1 MPAMAALRGSP
12 ILPAKW
18 LRGIRPFSR
27 SGALRD
33 ARAGVALAAMNI
45 PQVLGYTRIA
55 GMPVVTGLYTLLLPI
70 VAFAAFGCSRY
81 LVVAADSATAAILAS
96 GLNGMAT
103 AASAHYVLLAGYVA
117 LLTAAF
123 LLLGRLLKLGFIADF
138 LSQTVLIGFLTG
150 VGFQVGIAVL
160 GETLGVQ
167 VESRRTVMQVI
178 EICRGLAQVHVPTL
192 LVSTAVLA
200 VVLGLSYVTPKIPGP
215 LVAVV
220 GTTWASAYWH
230 LSTHG
235 VATIGAVAGGLPHL
249 HFALLPWR
257 EILPLIPVAAA
268 CAVMIVTQSAATAR
282 VYAVR
287 HHEELN
293 ENQDLL
299 GLAAA
304 NAAAAVSGTFVV
316 NGSPTQTAAVESAGG
331 QSQIAQAATAG
342 VVACVL
348 VFLTRPLAYLP
359 QCVLGALV
367 LLVAIHLINLR
378 ALFGIRRES
387 PGEFAVALT
396 TAIVVVVAGVEDGIV
411 VAMAVSLLRIVH
423 HSYHPYTGVIIP
435 DANLTWKVIPAVR
448 GAATE
453 PGLVLYRFGASLFY
467 ANAGRFAQEI
477 LVLAERPPDPTRSE
491 GVRWVI
497 VDAEAIANVDYSAA
511 RIVLELKDQL
521 EKTGVRLGFARLAPS
536 TKADFE
542 RHHLS
547 AAFGPGQVF
556 ERLHDALGAFE
567 RWRAG
572 AEANQEPAGEG
583 ECV

>member
-1 MPAMAALRGSP
+1 
-12 ILPAKW
+12 LPKW
-18 LRGIRPFSR
+18 LQGMRPFSR
-27 SGALRD
+27 PGAMRD

-55 GMPVVTGLYTLLLPI
+55 GMPVVTGLYTLLLPLA
-70 VAFAAFGCSRY
+70 AFAAFGCSRY

-96 GLNGMAT
+96 GLADMAT
-103 AASAHYVLLAGYVA
+103 TASAHYMLLAGYVA

-123 LLLGRLLKLGFIADF
+123 LLVGRLLRLGFIADF

-167 VESRRTVMQVI
+167 VESHRTVVQVI
-178 EICRGLAQVHVPTL
+178 EICRGLSQVHIPTL

-220 GTTWASAYWH
+220 GATWASAYWH
-230 LSTHG
+230 LSAHG
-235 VATIGAVAGGLPHL
+235 VATIGAVPGGLPHL

-257 EILPLIPVAAA
+257 EVLTLIPVAAA

-282 VYAVR
+282 VYSVR

-304 NAAAAVSGTFVV
+304 NAAAAMSGTFVV
-316 NGSPTQTAAVESAGG
+316 NGSPTQTAMVESAGG
-331 QSQIAQAATAG
+331 QSQIAQAATAC
-342 VVACVL
+342 VVAGVL
-348 VFLTRPLAYLP
+348 LFLTKPLEYMP

-367 LLVAIHLINLR
+367 LLVAIHLIDLR
-378 ALFGIRRES
+378 GLRSIRRES
-387 PGEFAVALT
+387 PGEYAIALT
-396 TAIVVVVAGVEDGIV
+396 TAIVVVLAGVEDGILAAIV
-411 VAMAVSLLRIVH
+411 MSLVRIVH
-423 HSYHPYTGVIIP
+423 HSYHPYTGVMIP
-435 DANLTWKVIPAVR
+435 DTKMTWKVIPPQR
-448 GAATE
+448 GAVTE
-453 PGLVLYRFGASLFY
+453 PGLVLYHFGASLFY

-477 LVLAERPPDPTRSE
+477 VVLAGQPPAD
-491 GVRWVI
+491 VRWVI

-511 RIVLELKDQL
+511 RVVLELREHL
-521 EKTGVRLGFARLAPS
+521 EKAGVLLGFARLAPR

-547 AAFGPGQVF
+547 AAFGPNRIF
-556 ERLHDALGAFE
+556 DRLHDALGAFE
-567 RWRAG
+567 QWRAG
-572 AEANQEPAGEG
+572 AQANPAEAGES